1 MNESGI
7 AMARMPGPNQGK
19 GNVDPGRGRGMSTR
33 PQVHSNV
40 RLGTKGSHF
49 SAGLVEPDATILTK
63 IRYFL

>member
-7 AMARMPGPNQGK
+7 AMARMPGPDQGK
-19 GNVDPGRGRGMSTR
+19 GNVDPGGRRGVSTR

-40 RLGTKGSHF
+40 RLGIKGSHF

-63 IRYFL
+63 VQYFL